1 MAGTA
6 AVVRLED
13 VHKTYRTGE
22 VDVHAVRGVSLE
34 IARGE
39 FVAFMGSSGSGKS
52 TLMNLLGCLDR
63 PTRGRYLL
71 DGFDV
76 SGLDR
81 DQLAD
86 IRNRKLGFVFQ
97 SFNLLPRTSA
107 LENVEL
113 PLLYG
118 EHRLTNAELGEKAR
132 KVLATV
138 GLSGR
143 EDHHPSQLSGGQQQR
158 VAIARALIND
168 PEVVLADEP
177 TGNLDSRTSLEIMD
191 IFQKLNERGIT
202 IVMVTHETDIAAF
215 AKRNIVMRDGTVQT
229 DQPSR
234 TTPDCGKR
242 NEEFGDQEMKFEST
256 FKIAFRALRRNK
268 LRSVLTALGI
278 IIGVGAVIAMVS
290 IGNGAKA
297 QVEQQIASLGENVIL
312 IFSGSVTSSG
322 IRTGWGSAGTLKI
335 EDAEAIRREVPGVI
349 AVSEEVISTRQVSA
363 GNQNWF
369 TRVYGESPEYFD
381 IRQWPLS
388 DGASFTGQ
396 DVRSSN
402 KVCVIGRTTASQVFG
417 SEDPIGQVLRIQ
429 GVPFLVTGV
438 LTPKGLSP
446 QGTDQDDIV
455 IMPYTSAMKRV
466 IGGST
471 LRGINVQVASPNDLA
486 PAQQQITE
494 LLRQRHNIRA
504 GRDDDFT
511 VRNQQE
517 IAETATATSR
527 IMALL
532 LGAIASVSLIV
543 GGIGIMNIM
552 LVSVTERTREIG
564 VRLAVGAHGRD
575 ILTQFL
581 IEAVTLSVIGGAI
594 GILLG
599 LGASRMLSVF
609 AHWPT
614 LISIPSIIAAFFVS
628 AAVGIFFG
636 FYPAREA
643 ARLDPIEALRYE

>member
-1 MAGTA
+1 
-6 AVVRLED
+6 
-13 VHKTYRTGE
+13 
-22 VDVHAVRGVSLE
+22 
-34 IARGE
+34 
-39 FVAFMGSSGSGKS
+39 
-52 TLMNLLGCLDR
+52 
-63 PTRGRYLL
+63 
-71 DGFDV
+71 
-76 SGLDR
+76 
-81 DQLAD
+81 
-86 IRNRKLGFVFQ
+86 
-97 SFNLLPRTSA
+97 
-107 LENVEL
+107 
-113 PLLYG
+113 
-118 EHRLTNAELGEKAR
+118 
-132 KVLATV
+132 
-138 GLSGR
+138 
-143 EDHHPSQLSGGQQQR
+143 
-158 VAIARALIND
+158 
-168 PEVVLADEP
+168 
-177 TGNLDSRTSLEIMD
+177 
-191 IFQKLNERGIT
+191 
-202 IVMVTHETDIAAF
+202 
-215 AKRNIVMRDGTVQT
+215 
-229 DQPSR
+229 
-234 TTPDCGKR
+234 
-242 NEEFGDQEMKFEST
+242 MKFEST

-396 DVRSSN
+396 DVRSAN

-532 LGAIASVSLIV
+532 LGAIASVSLVV

>member
-1 MAGTA
+1 
-6 AVVRLED
+6 V
-13 VHKTYRTGE
+13 
-22 VDVHAVRGVSLE
+22 
-34 IARGE
+34 
-39 FVAFMGSSGSGKS
+39 
-52 TLMNLLGCLDR
+52 
-63 PTRGRYLL
+63 
-71 DGFDV
+71 
-76 SGLDR
+76 
-81 DQLAD
+81 
-86 IRNRKLGFVFQ
+86 
-97 SFNLLPRTSA
+97 
-107 LENVEL
+107 
-113 PLLYG
+113 
-118 EHRLTNAELGEKAR
+118 
-132 KVLATV
+132 
-138 GLSGR
+138 
-143 EDHHPSQLSGGQQQR
+143 
-158 VAIARALIND
+158 
-168 PEVVLADEP
+168 
-177 TGNLDSRTSLEIMD
+177 
-191 IFQKLNERGIT
+191 
-202 IVMVTHETDIAAF
+202 
-215 AKRNIVMRDGTVQT
+215 
-229 DQPSR
+229 
-234 TTPDCGKR
+234 
-242 NEEFGDQEMKFEST
+242 KFEST

-268 LRSVLTALGI
+268 LRSALTALGI

-312 IFSGSVTSSG
+312 IFSGSITSSG

-335 EDAEAIRREVPGVI
+335 DDAEAIRREVPGVI
-349 AVSEEVISTRQVSA
+349 GVSEEIVSTSQVSA

-369 TRVYGESPEYFD
+369 TRIFGESPEYFD
-381 IRQWPLS
+381 IRKWPLS
-388 DGASFTGQ
+388 DGAIFTPQ
-396 DVRSSN
+396 DVRSAN
-402 KVCVIGRTTASQVFG
+402 KVCVIGRTTATQVFG
-417 SEDPIGQVLRIQ
+417 SENPIGQVLRIK

-455 IMPYTSAMKRV
+455 VMPYTSAMKRV
-466 IGGST
+466 VGGST

-494 LLRQRHNIRA
+494 LLRQRHNIRP

-517 IAETATATSR
+517 IAEAATETSR
-527 IMALL
+527 VMSLL

-581 IEAVTLSVIGGAI
+581 IEAVTLSSIGGVIGIAV
-594 GILLG
+594 G
-599 LGASRMLSVF
+599 LGASQVLSAV

-614 LISIPSIIAAFFVS
+614 LISLGSIIVAFFFS

>member
-1 MAGTA
+1 M
-6 AVVRLED
+6 
-13 VHKTYRTGE
+13 
-22 VDVHAVRGVSLE
+22 
-34 IARGE
+34 
-39 FVAFMGSSGSGKS
+39 
-52 TLMNLLGCLDR
+52 
-63 PTRGRYLL
+63 
-71 DGFDV
+71 
-76 SGLDR
+76 
-81 DQLAD
+81 
-86 IRNRKLGFVFQ
+86 KL
-97 SFNLLPRTSA
+97 
-107 LENVEL
+107 
-113 PLLYG
+113 
-118 EHRLTNAELGEKAR
+118 
-132 KVLATV
+132 
-138 GLSGR
+138 
-143 EDHHPSQLSGGQQQR
+143 
-158 VAIARALIND
+158 
-168 PEVVLADEP
+168 
-177 TGNLDSRTSLEIMD
+177 
-191 IFQKLNERGIT
+191 
-202 IVMVTHETDIAAF
+202 
-215 AKRNIVMRDGTVQT
+215 
-229 DQPSR
+229 
-234 TTPDCGKR
+234 
-242 NEEFGDQEMKFEST
+242 EST

-388 DGASFTGQ
+388 NGASFTGQ

-471 LRGINVQVASPNDLA
+471 LRGINIQVASPNDLA

-599 LGASRMLSVF
+599 LGASWMLSVF

>member
-1 MAGTA
+1 M
-6 AVVRLED
+6 
-13 VHKTYRTGE
+13 
-22 VDVHAVRGVSLE
+22 
-34 IARGE
+34 
-39 FVAFMGSSGSGKS
+39 
-52 TLMNLLGCLDR
+52 
-63 PTRGRYLL
+63 
-71 DGFDV
+71 
-76 SGLDR
+76 
-81 DQLAD
+81 
-86 IRNRKLGFVFQ
+86 
-97 SFNLLPRTSA
+97 
-107 LENVEL
+107 
-113 PLLYG
+113 
-118 EHRLTNAELGEKAR
+118 
-132 KVLATV
+132 
-138 GLSGR
+138 
-143 EDHHPSQLSGGQQQR
+143 R
-158 VAIARALIND
+158 V
-168 PEVVLADEP
+168 
-177 TGNLDSRTSLEIMD
+177 
-191 IFQKLNERGIT
+191 
-202 IVMVTHETDIAAF
+202 
-215 AKRNIVMRDGTVQT
+215 
-229 DQPSR
+229 
-234 TTPDCGKR
+234 
-242 NEEFGDQEMKFEST
+242 EST

-268 LRSVLTALGI
+268 MRSVLTALGI

-349 AVSEEVISTRQVSA
+349 AVSEEVISTGQVSA

-369 TRVYGESPEYFD
+369 TRIYGESPAYFD
-381 IRQWPLS
+381 IRKWPLAE
-388 DGASFTGQ
+388 GASFTPQ
-396 DVRSSN
+396 DVRSAN
-402 KVCVIGRTTASQVFG
+402 KVCVIGRTTANQVFG
-417 SEDPIGQVLRIQ
+417 SENPIGQVLRVK

-438 LTPKGLSP
+438 LTSKGLSP

-466 IGGST
+466 IGGTT
-471 LRGINVQVASPNDLA
+471 LRGIDVQVASPADLA

-494 LLRQRHNIRA
+494 LLRQRHSIGP

-527 IMALL
+527 VMALL
-532 LGAIASVSLIV
+532 LGAIASVSLVV

-581 IEAVTLSVIGGAI
+581 IEAVTLSSIGGLI
-594 GILLG
+594 GIALG
-599 LGASRMLSVF
+599 LATSQLLSAI

-614 LISIPSIIAAFFVS
+614 LISLGSIVVAFFFS

-636 FYPAREA
+636 FYPARQA
-643 ARLDPIEALRYE
+643 ASLDPIEALRYE